1 MKKITFNANTVAIG
15 LYWAKLSG
23 DKLRA
28 EISALATEIDK
39 PFGFTRKVETEEGET
54 SYQAA
59 LTEDKSLKGV
69 ISGAAALA
77 DKYQDLLF
85 IENIGDDSLWIC
97 AISNHEVLAGGD
109 KLVSLDEAVD
119 VFNDILSSFGEGSD
133 ELVIIKG
140 ENVLDDIEAD
150 KVSSF
155 DELIQ
160 EAEVNKFSKE
170 FSSYKIDSVKS
181 DSSTMLLAIVA
192 VMSLGAIGYHF
203 IGPGFG
209 PKKGPEIVFPAN
221 DFPIEQLTVTEKTPK
236 ISIKELLAAGKQQ
249 EIDWLRNDLN
259 VSSSSKT
266 IMRYLAFDSLS
277 PRHVAG
283 WTATQ
288 IIFESKRKD
297 SVRVLWKRDNLGTPL
312 SFREN
317 LKDASLIKI
326 ALTGNTAASIHKVV
340 DLYDNGYGEDFD
352 ILGFIK
358 NNPYKYENMMHDL
371 ISMGYLWSMVE
382 YDPGDREIAIKGIK
396 NAQQSM
402 TRQLENKA
410 KLVDIG
416 GVSRDDLT
424 AFINILDNAP
434 TFKINHI
441 SVNLEA
447 GFEWNVNG
455 VLYEN

>member
-1 MKKITFNANTVAIG
+1 MKKITFKENTVAIG

-23 DKLRA
+23 EKLRA
-28 EISALATEIDK
+28 EIAALATEIDK
-39 PFGFTRKVETEEGET
+39 PFGFTRKVQTEEGET

-59 LTEDKSLKGV
+59 LTGDKSLKGV

-85 IENIGDDSLWIC
+85 IDNIGNDSLWIC

-109 KLVSLDEAVD
+109 KVVSLDEAVD
-119 VFNDILSSFGEGSD
+119 VFNDILSSFGEESD
-133 ELVIIKG
+133 ELVIVKG
-140 ENVLDDIEAD
+140 ENVPDDIESD

-155 DELIQ
+155 DELIK

-181 DSSTMLLAIVA
+181 ESSTILLAIVA

-209 PKKGPEIVFPAN
+209 PKKGPEIVFPEN
-221 DFPIEQLTVTEKTPK
+221 NFPIDQLTVTEK
-236 ISIKELLAAGKQQ
+236 IKQVPMKDLLENGRKE
-249 EIDWLRNDLN
+249 EINWLRNDLN
-259 VSSSSKT
+259 TSSPSKT

-288 IIFESKRKD
+288 IIFERKR
-297 SVRVLWKRDNLGTPL
+297 SSSFRVLWKRSNLGTPL
-312 SFREN
+312 SFRAN

-326 ALTGNTAASIHKVV
+326 ALTGNTAASIHDVV

-371 ISMGYLWSMVE
+371 ISMGYLWNMVE
-382 YDPGDREIAIKGIK
+382 YDPGDREIAITGIK

-402 TRQLENKA
+402 IRQLENKA
-410 KLVDIG
+410 KLVDVG
-416 GVSRDDLT
+416 GTSRDDLT

-441 SVNLEA
+441 SVNLET

-455 VLYEN
+455 VLYEK